1 MVKLG
6 SKVKDSMTGFKGV
19 AVSRT
24 EYLYGCVS
32 VGVQPRGL
40 TEKGKSQ
47 ELEYFDEQRLE
58 DESDAPVGGPGDHP
72 PPRSTPPSR

>member
-6 SKVKDSMTGFKGV
+6 SKVKDSMTGFEGV

-32 VGVQPRGL
+32 VGVQPTGL

-47 ELEYFDEQRLE
+47 ELEYFDEQRL
-58 DESDAPVGGPGDHP
+58 SAASTAKTGGPGAVP
-72 PPRSTPPSR
+72 PPRSHP